1 MKGVRFLQGGIR
13 VKKILFLIL
22 AVLLV
27 VSSGVQIQAAELPF
41 VPDGEETTSEV
52 KEDKKETTEETKNEV
67 TQETKEETTATNND
81 STDGSSDS
89 DESTTKSDDIELP
102 VEALGDNTLTAVD
115 DGIVIDN
122 DKHLDI
128 VDKDGNSDSKD
139 VDGNVIEDVQED
151 ITEATAEAATNNTS
165 EKYDSVLI
173 FAVIGAAALLLL
185 LVVAVILVKRKKRG

>member
-1 MKGVRFLQGGIR
+1 M
-13 VKKILFLIL
+13 KKILFSIL
-22 AVLLV
+22 AVILV
-27 VSSGVQIQAAELPF
+27 VSSGVQTQAAELPF

-52 KEDKKETTEETKNEV
+52 NEDKKEATEEAKNEV

-122 DKHLDI
+122 DKHLEI
-128 VDKDGNSDSKD
+128 VDKDGNSVSKD
-139 VDGNVIEDVQED
+139 VDGNVIEDVQD
-151 ITEATAEAATNNTS
+151 GITEVTAEAAANNIS

-173 FAVIGAAALLLL
+173 FSVIGAAALLLIS
-185 LVVAVILVKRKKRG
+185 VVAVILVKRKKRG

>member
-1 MKGVRFLQGGIR
+1 M
-13 VKKILFLIL
+13 KKILFILL

-27 VSSGVQIQAAELPF
+27 VSSAMQTQAAELPF

-52 KEDKKETTEETKNEV
+52 KEDKQETTEETKNDV

-122 DKHLDI
+122 DKHLEI
-128 VDKDGNSDSKD
+128 VDKDGNSVSKD
-139 VDGNVIEDVQED
+139 VDGNVIEDVQAA
-151 ITEATAEAATNNTS
+151 ITEATAEVTANNIS

-173 FAVIGAAALLLL
+173 FAVIGAAALLLFS
-185 LVVAVILVKRKKRG
+185 VVAVILVKRKKRG

>member
-13 VKKILFLIL
+13 VKKILFFIL
-22 AVLLV
+22 AVILV
-27 VSSGVQIQAAELPF
+27 VSSSVQTQAAELPF

-52 KEDKKETTEETKNEV
+52 KEDKKETTEETQNEV

-122 DKHLDI
+122 DKHLEI
-128 VDKDGNSDSKD
+128 VDKDGNSVSKD
-139 VDGNVIEDVQED
+139 VGG
-151 ITEATAEAATNNTS
+151 
-165 EKYDSVLI
+165 Y
-173 FAVIGAAALLLL
+173 VIGAAALLLFS
-185 LVVAVILVKRKKRG
+185 VVAVILVKRKKRG

>member
-1 MKGVRFLQGGIR
+1 M
-13 VKKILFLIL
+13 KKILFILL

-27 VSSGVQIQAAELPF
+27 VSSAMQTQAAELPF

-52 KEDKKETTEETKNEV
+52 KEDKQETTEETKNDV

-81 STDGSSDS
+81 STEGSSDS

-122 DKHLDI
+122 DKKVTVDNDKHLEI
-128 VDKDGNSDSKD
+128 VDKDGNSVSKD
-139 VDGNVIEDVQED
+139 VGG
-151 ITEATAEAATNNTS
+151 
-165 EKYDSVLI
+165 Y
-173 FAVIGAAALLLL
+173 VIGAAALLLFS
-185 LVVAVILVKRKKRG
+185 VFAVILVKRKKRG

>member
-13 VKKILFLIL
+13 VKKVIFILL
-22 AVLLV
+22 AVILV

-52 KEDKKETTEETKNEV
+52 NENKKEATEEAKNEV

-89 DESTTKSDDIELP
+89 DDLTTKSDDIELP
-102 VEALGDNTLTAVD
+102 VEAVGDNTLTAID

-122 DKHLDI
+122 DKKVTVDNDKHLVI
-128 VDKDGNSDSKD
+128 VDKDGKKTVIDDS
-139 VDGNVIEDVQED
+139 QEY
-151 ITEATAEAATNNTS
+151 T
-165 EKYDSVLI
+165 
-173 FAVIGAAALLLL
+173 
-185 LVVAVILVKRKKRG
+185 

>member
-13 VKKILFLIL
+13 VKKVIFILL
-22 AVLLV
+22 AVILV

-52 KEDKKETTEETKNEV
+52 KEDKQETTEETKNDV
-67 TQETKEETTATNND
+67 TQEIKEETTATNND

-122 DKHLDI
+122 DKK
-128 VDKDGNSDSKD
+128 VMS
-139 VDGNVIEDVQED
+139 
-151 ITEATAEAATNNTS
+151 ITTS
-165 EKYDSVLI
+165 ILKLSTKMETVLARTL
-173 FAVIGAAALLLL
+173 AVM
-185 LVVAVILVKRKKRG
+185 

>member
-13 VKKILFLIL
+13 VKKVIFILL
-22 AVLLV
+22 AVILV

-67 TQETKEETTATNND
+67 TQETKEETTDTNND

-102 VEALGDNTLTAVD
+102 VEAAGDNTLSAVD

-122 DKHLDI
+122 DKKVTVDNDKHLVI
-128 VDKDGNSDSKD
+128 VDKDGKKT
-139 VDGNVIEDVQED
+139 VI
-151 ITEATAEAATNNTS
+151 AH
-165 EKYDSVLI
+165 
-173 FAVIGAAALLLL
+173 
-185 LVVAVILVKRKKRG
+185 KKANW